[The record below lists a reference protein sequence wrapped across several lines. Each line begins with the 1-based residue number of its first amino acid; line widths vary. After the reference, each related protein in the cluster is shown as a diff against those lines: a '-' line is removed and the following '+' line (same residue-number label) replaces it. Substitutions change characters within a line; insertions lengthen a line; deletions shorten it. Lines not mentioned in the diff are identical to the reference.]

1 MAEIE
6 YMIDYTDFLDLAKN
20 RRSTRRLKAGPVP
33 KEDVAK
39 ILEATRWAPSGANT
53 QPWQFI
59 VVDDEGTRNRLLDA
73 VDGIITVSTLRH
85 VPVFI
90 IVCGDTRARVLY
102 PGGRHLSDVDKI
114 SVGDYEFDSHDDNL
128 ISSLSNAFL
137 YMLLASTTLG
147 LGTRYITSTK
157 REPAASKIKE
167 MLGIPDF
174 LEIYD
179 TVAIGYPESEPSPK
193 KLKPLGDVVHYNEVD
208 TARLPSDEEIIRLA
222 EIVKKRFNL

>member
-1 MAEIE
+1 M
-6 YMIDYTDFLDLAKN
+6 DYDDFLELVKN
-20 RRSTRRLKAGPVP
+20 RRSTRRLKPDPVP
-33 KEDVAK
+33 KEDIAK
-39 ILEATRWAPSGANT
+39 ILEAAQWAPSGANT

-73 VDGIITVSTLRH
+73 VDGIITVSGLRH

-102 PGGRHLSDVDKI
+102 PGGRHLGDVDKI
-114 SVGDYEFDSHDDNL
+114 MICDYDFDSPDDVL
-128 ISSLSNAFL
+128 ISSLSNTFL
-137 YMLLASTTLG
+137 YILLASTTLG

-157 REPAASKIKE
+157 REPATSKIKE
-167 MLGIPDF
+167 ILGIPDY

-193 KLKPLGDVVHYNEVD
+193 KLKPLSDVVHYNEVD
-208 TARLPSDEEIIRLA
+208 ASCLPSDEEIIRLA